1 MSRTK
6 IKVQTVMQWV
16 GWSLLAWATYSV
28 TLDLTRYGAAW
39 GRYWWFC
46 NLALIGIG
54 YGIVAKDRGLLIGFV
69 AIACYTQIFW
79 IFDNLFVVL
88 SGQPRFGLV
97 DYLYQPS
104 FPMDE
109 FLLTHYHY
117 FTLPIA
123 VVAILLMEKARES
136 AVKKAL
142 FFNPLIFGVSYF
154 VFPAEQNVNCIH
166 RSCFPGLE
174 SLQGPLY
181 ALGFWGGIFLVH
193 LAVAWVME
201 KHAFPWIGSRVAAKR
216 AVIGLMGACCVLGSF
231 LTYKNIQVRAA
242 IPVARCENQPIGSV
256 GVQCSYLRFSSKESV
271 AMAYRGVNDSESR
284 VLCRVEM
291 SGHGARQLLHE
302 QLPLEPRSSLQLETL
317 LDTPKQDVAMRLD
330 YWCVDSLNI
339 KTASATAVSVPDPR
353 FPDP

>member
-1 MSRTK
+1 MSQSQNKLDTL
-6 IKVQTVMQWV
+6 MQWV
-16 GWSLLAWATYSV
+16 GWSLLAWATFSV
-28 TLDLTRYGAAW
+28 TLDLARYGAAW

-69 AIACYTQIFW
+69 AIASYTQVFW

-88 SGQPRFGLV
+88 SGKPRFGLV

-123 VVAILLMEKARES
+123 IVAILLMKEVKGS

-142 FFNPLIFGVSYF
+142 IFNPFIFGVSYF
-154 VFPAEQNVNCIH
+154 VFPADQNVNCIH
-166 RSCFPGLE
+166 RSCFPGYE
-174 SLQGPLY
+174 SLQGPFY
-181 ALGFWGGIFLVH
+181 ALGFWGAIFLVH
-193 LAVAWVME
+193 LAVAWALE
-201 KHAFPWIGSRVAAKR
+201 QRAFPYLRASFVAKR
-216 AVIGLMGACCVLGSF
+216 AVVGLMVAFCVLGSF

-242 IPVARCENQPIGSV
+242 IPVARCDKQTIGSV
-256 GVQCSYLRFSSKESV
+256 GVQCSYLRFNSKESV
-271 AMAYRGVNDSESR
+271 VMSYRAVNDSDSR

-291 SGHGARQLLHE
+291 TGHGARQLLHE
-302 QLPLEPRSSLQLETL
+302 QLPLEPQSSVQLEAL

-339 KTASATAVSVPDPR
+339 KTASAD
-353 FPDP
+353 